1 MNYCIDLFEQQ
12 VIKNYLNK
20 FRQIE
25 QIRKKYSANRTEE
38 LIEANIQNFEYS
50 KVLRDEFDER
60 RGGISKNSEKIQD
73 DERKVESQVKDEQW

>member
-12 VIKNYLNK
+12 VLKNYLNK

-25 QIRKKYSANRTEE
+25 KIRKKYSANRTEE
-38 LIEANIQNFEYS
+38 LIEVNIQNFEYS

-60 RGGISKNSEKIQD
+60 RGDFKNSEKIQD